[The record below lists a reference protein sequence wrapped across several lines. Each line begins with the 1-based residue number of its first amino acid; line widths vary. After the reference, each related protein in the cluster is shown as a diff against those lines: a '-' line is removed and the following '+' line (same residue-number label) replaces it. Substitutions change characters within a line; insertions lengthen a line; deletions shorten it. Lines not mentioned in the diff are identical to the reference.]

1 MRTGVH
7 DIPKQDILTQDSV
20 AVSVDAVV
28 FYHVSDPMLAV
39 CGDDNYN
46 ATTQFKAQ
54 SVIRN
59 ILGTKSLTEILREKE
74 HIGTEMRESLQEG
87 VSRNGVTVDRLELK
101 HVGIPTNMQRSMA
114 KEAEAKVRSEAKIIL
129 SNSEGEAS
137 QRLVE
142 AGDDL
147 SPVSIH
153 LRYLQSMLKIHRP
166 VEDDMVYIVP
176 LPLEIVKMITAKDRI
191 MEAVKDRVNKKRE
204 FTGSSA
210 AQNMI
215 RKRRGK

>member
-137 QRLVE
+137 QRLV
-142 AGDDL
+142 
-147 SPVSIH
+147 
-153 LRYLQSMLKIHRP
+153 
-166 VEDDMVYIVP
+166 
-176 LPLEIVKMITAKDRI
+176 
-191 MEAVKDRVNKKRE
+191 
-204 FTGSSA
+204 
-210 AQNMI
+210 
-215 RKRRGK
+215 